1 MQGKPERMATRRIV
15 CPAVVMLVGLL
26 ASSGTVWAQ
35 AAPNLSAVPPGSPL
49 SRVLPSEPP
58 HVAPGLPE
66 PAPAPPSGPV
76 SGAMV
81 QVAGAEVRG
90 STAYPAGHFAALLA
104 PLTGEVAQS
113 QIEDARAEILAAYRA
128 DGYLFTAVTV
138 ARDAAKRA
146 VFSVT
151 EGRIVEV
158 RLDGDIGPAGV
169 QVLRFLNH
177 LVDVS
182 PIDIAT
188 LERWLLLAQSVP
200 GVTLR
205 TVLRP
210 STGDPGAMSLVA
222 QVSRKAFS
230 GLVTGDNRGYS
241 GTGPEE
247 FVTSMSANS
256 FTEFGERTDLTL
268 FYAARSTQ
276 IFGQAATEMF
286 LGGSGLKLRLYAGR
300 GTTDPSGA
308 LAQIGYHG
316 DTTLAGTLITY
327 PVIVRRQQT
336 LNAVAAFDVLDGTV
350 DTSVN
355 GVTTLAS
362 RDSLR
367 VLRLGGDYALR
378 DVVLGSDRAA
388 VSTVSLR
395 LSRGLDGL
403 GASPQGDLLAS
414 RLGERMDFTKVSFEA
429 SRTQTLFSPWQD
441 ATFALQPTVAGQYSH
456 DVLPAAEEFFL
467 GGMRFNR
474 GFYSGQVGG
483 DRALTVDVEAQLNT
497 AFSVSGPTDRFD
509 LGVQFYTFYD
519 WGRTWQSQVLDRNA
533 LLVSAGAGARMTF
546 PHGVELDVEGVERF
560 TTLPLGNSGNTSA
573 LPGTGIYWSLVG
585 RF

>member
-1 MQGKPERMATRRIV
+1 MQGKPERTPTLRIV
-15 CPAVVMLVGLL
+15 CPAMVMLTGLL
-26 ASSGTVWAQ
+26 ASSGAVWAQ
-35 AAPNLSAVPPGSPL
+35 ATPNLSAVPPGSPL
-49 SRVLPSEPP
+49 PRVLPPEPP
-58 HVAPGLPE
+58 HVAPGLQE
-66 PAPAPPSGPV
+66 SAPSVSPRPD
-76 SGAMV
+76 SGAIV

-90 STAYPAGHFAALLA
+90 STAYPADHFAALLA
-104 PLTGEVAQS
+104 PLIGDVAMS
-113 QIEDARAEILAAYRA
+113 RIEDARAAILAVYRA

-138 ARDAAKRA
+138 ARDAAMRA

-158 RLDGDIGPAGV
+158 KLDGDIGPAGV

-177 LVDVS
+177 VVDVS

-200 GVTLR
+200 GVTLH

-210 STGDPGAMSLVA
+210 SNGDPGALSLVA
-222 QVSRKAFS
+222 QVSRKKFS
-230 GLVTGDNRGYS
+230 GLLTADNRAYS

-268 FYAARSTQ
+268 FYGARSTEV
-276 IFGQAATEMF
+276 FGQAATELF

-316 DTTLAGTLITY
+316 NTTLAGTLVTY
-327 PVIVRRQQT
+327 PAIVRREQT
-336 LNAVAAFDVLDGTV
+336 LNAIAAFDLLDATV
-350 DTSVN
+350 DTNAN
-355 GVTTLAS
+355 GATTLAS

-367 VLRLGGDYALR
+367 VLRLGGDYALH
-378 DVVLGSDRAA
+378 DAVLGGDRAA
-388 VSTVSLR
+388 VSTISLR

-403 GASPQGDLLAS
+403 GASRQGDLLAS

-441 ATFALQPTVAGQYSH
+441 ATVALRPTVAGQYSP
-456 DVLPAAEEFFL
+456 DVLPSAEEFFL
-467 GGMRFNR
+467 GGLRFNR

-483 DRALTVDVEAQLNT
+483 DRALTVDIEAQLNT
-497 AFSVSGPTDRFD
+497 AFSVPGPTERFD

-546 PHGVELDVEGVERF
+546 PNGVELDVEGVQRF

-573 LPGTGIYWSLVG
+573 LPGTGIYWGLVG

>member
-1 MQGKPERMATRRIV
+1 
-15 CPAVVMLVGLL
+15 
-26 ASSGTVWAQ
+26 
-35 AAPNLSAVPPGSPL
+35 
-49 SRVLPSEPP
+49 
-58 HVAPGLPE
+58 
-66 PAPAPPSGPV
+66 
-76 SGAMV
+76 MV

-138 ARDAAKRA
+138 ARDAAKRV

-158 RLDGDIGPAGV
+158 MLDGDIGPAGV

-177 LVDVS
+177 VVDVS

-210 STGDPGAMSLVA
+210 SIGDPGAMSLVA

-230 GLVTGDNRGYS
+230 GLQTGDNRGYS

-247 FVTSMSANS
+247 FVTSRSANS
-256 FTEFGERTDLTL
+256 FTEFGERTDLTI
-268 FYAARSTQ
+268 FYGARTTQ
-276 IFGQAATEMF
+276 VFGQAATELF
-286 LGGSGLKLRLYAGR
+286 LGGSGLKLRLYAGH

-316 DTTLAGTLITY
+316 DTTLGGALITY
-327 PVIVRRQQT
+327 PAIVRRQQT

-350 DTSVN
+350 DTSMN
-355 GVTTLAS
+355 GATTLAS

-367 VLRLGGDYALR
+367 VLRLGGDYALH
-378 DVVLGSDRAA
+378 DVVLGGDRAA
-388 VSTVSLR
+388 VSTMSLR

-414 RLGERMDFTKVSFEA
+414 RLGERMDFTKVSFEVG
-429 SRTQTLFSPWQD
+429 RTQMLFSPWQD
-441 ATFALQPTVAGQYSH
+441 ASFALRPTVAGQYSH
-456 DVLPAAEEFFL
+456 DVLPSAEEFFL
-467 GGMRFNR
+467 GGLRFNR

-483 DRALTVDVEAQLNT
+483 DRALTVDIEAQLNT
-497 AFSVSGPTDRFD
+497 GFSVSGPTERFD

-533 LLVSAGAGARMTF
+533 LLVSAGAGARMMF
-546 PHGVELDVEGVERF
+546 PHGVELDVEGVQRF
-560 TTLPLGNSGNTSA
+560 TTLPLGSSGNTSP
-573 LPGTGIYWSLVG
+573 LPGTGIYWGLIG